1 MRVLPLGARL
11 SRDAAVLRLFYPFDG
26 RPDARARRTAVFAVA
41 GRLTAGGASMRPGR
55 EGERPSWPGL
65 PGAGAVLE
73 APTAW
78 AVEAFWRS
86 GVARGAVAVA
96 PHGVDVARFR
106 PAAPGPQRN
115 ALWAR
120 LWGFNATASAWAAAA
135 AGAAAGTKKKKAG
148 KK

>member
-1 MRVLPLGARL
+1 M
-11 SRDAAVLRLFYPFDG
+11 
-26 RPDARARRTAVFAVA
+26 
-41 GRLTAGGASMRPGR
+41 
-55 EGERPSWPGL
+55 
-65 PGAGAVLE
+65 LE

-78 AVEAFWRS
+78 NVEAFL
-86 GVARGAVAVA
+86 AVA

-135 AGAAAGTKKKKAG
+135 AGAVAGTKKKKAG

>member
-1 MRVLPLGARL
+1 M
-11 SRDAAVLRLFYPFDG
+11 
-26 RPDARARRTAVFAVA
+26 A
-41 GRLTAGGASMRPGR
+41 GRLAVGGASMRPGR

-86 GVARGAVAVA
+86 GVAQGAVAVV

-120 LWGFNATASAWAAAA
+120 LWGFNATASALAAAA

>member
-1 MRVLPLGARL
+1 M
-11 SRDAAVLRLFYPFDG
+11 
-26 RPDARARRTAVFAVA
+26 
-41 GRLTAGGASMRPGR
+41 
-55 EGERPSWPGL
+55 
-65 PGAGAVLE
+65 LE

-106 PAAPGPQRN
+106 PAALGPQRN

-120 LWGFNATASAWAAAA
+120 LWGFNATASEWAAAAA
-135 AGAAAGTKKKKAG
+135 AGAVASNEKEEGEQI
-148 KK
+148 